1 MKSRKWMCLASL
13 LAFAGVASAAHAA
26 DKASASLG
34 TDINPTIIGGTPV
47 ASGKYPFMVTVQLKG
62 FGGDNAYD
70 RHWCGASL
78 ISPWLVLTAAH
89 CAEGFES
96 ENLSVIAGRT
106 VLTNDGQGVAA
117 DVDGIYVHPKYV
129 AGDQGY
135 DVAVLVLKSP
145 ITKIK
150 PIELVTAGTDALERP
165 GTLLTNTG
173 WGNTI
178 QQNPFPPGGSGVN
191 SPNRLQGVDLPVVS
205 YAECAFAYRNSRSIT
220 VTEGVDI
227 CAGRT
232 GKDACQGDSGGPLF
246 VALPGGKRFIQV
258 GVVSRGEGCGATG
271 YPGIF
276 TRVANP
282 DISAFIADPF
292 SGVKLAP
299 KSR

>member
-1 MKSRKWMCLASL
+1 MKSRKWMYLASL
-13 LAFAGVASAAHAA
+13 LTFVGLVGSAHAA
-26 DKASASLG
+26 DKNSVSPG
-34 TDINPTIIGGTPV
+34 TGVSPMIIGGDNV
-47 ASGKYPFMVTVQLKG
+47 ANGKYPFMVTVQLKG

-106 VLTNDGQGVAA
+106 VLTNDKQGVAA
-117 DVDGIYVHPKYV
+117 DVDGIYVHPKYL

-165 GTLLTNTG
+165 GTLLTNIG

-178 QQNPFPPGGSGVN
+178 QQNPFPPGGSGVS

-205 YAECAFAYRNSRSIT
+205 YAECAFAYRNSRIT

-246 VALPGGKRFIQV
+246 VALPDGKRFIQV
-258 GVVSRGEGCGATG
+258 GVVSRGEGCGSTG

-276 TRVANP
+276 TRLANQ
-282 DISAFIADPF
+282 DISAFIANPF
-292 SGVKLAP
+292 SGVKLAR
-299 KSR
+299 KAR